1 MSTPLWTEKPSI
13 LYEKKYLFEIL
24 PHKNFDLNR
33 KLNSLLRLSIL
44 YSIVVVLFNRKKTSQ
59 LYIPFIVGVSTYV
72 INRRFQKTRLEKAK
86 LDLMEELYI
95 DSETGE
101 EVVKEVEKEVV
112 EENVDILKE
121 GCRIPTKEN
130 PFMNPGIQDYNTKN
144 DTQQACHSY
153 NNKGIQRTIEDH
165 FNEDLYKDVSDIFG
179 KNNSQRQ
186 FYTVPGQ
193 TIPNDQGSFAR
204 WLYGT
209 PPTCKEGNGLQCAA
223 NQYGV
228 SKGPGSND
236 NKL

>member
-1 MSTPLWTEKPSI
+1 MSTPLWTENPSI

-24 PHKNFDLNR
+24 PHQNFDLNR

-44 YSIVVVLFNRKKTSQ
+44 YSIVVLLFNPKKTSQ
-59 LYIPFIVGVSTYV
+59 LYIPFMVAVLTYV
-72 INRRFQKTRLEKAK
+72 ISRRFQSTRLEKAN
-86 LDLMEELYI
+86 LDLMEGLYI
-95 DSETGE
+95 DSDTGD
-101 EVVKEVEKEVV
+101 EVIKEVV
-112 EENVDILKE
+112 EDNVNIMKE

-130 PFMNPGIQDYNTKN
+130 PFMNPEIQDYNTKN
-144 DTQQACHSY
+144 DTQPACYSY
-153 NNKGIQRTIEDH
+153 NNKGIQRKIEDH

-186 FYTVPGQ
+186 FFTVPGQ

-209 PPTCKEGNGLQCAA
+209 PPTCKEGNGLQCSA